1 MRVVTED
8 GRILEIP
15 DGANQK
21 EIDSI
26 VDDYYQTKVGGDPTE
41 PMDRLGA
48 IGAGVEDKLMD
59 FKEGAQQ
66 AYYGTMHPF
75 QGEPLLDELEQERLA
90 RESEYAPIAEEYPL
104 ETTVGQ
110 MVPAAA
116 TAVIPGGIAAQAG
129 LSAAYEG
136 LQYGEETD
144 PLEAAGY
151 GALGALAG
159 SMAPRVFKLITGAA
173 EGMGQRGMRMMQRMS
188 GNAPKGGFRG
198 GMAPDLPTADKR
210 LLTRA
215 DELDLFTFP
224 SMRKGSKPLAQLE
237 GSAKSSPFLSG
248 MTEDQIRHN
257 QKTLDTLAL
266 RKIGETGD
274 EFTDD
279 TFGNAADRIGEV
291 YENASRGKD
300 IPVQMDDL
308 NALRP
313 DISQEGEM
321 LLDNYIA
328 KYPELETGVISGYEF
343 NRLRNRISKDIRLH
357 LKRPDGD
364 PESISKIQDVLD
376 EGLKM
381 VAPESLPEIR
391 QAGQQW
397 KNLKALEAT
406 GSLSP
411 EYHVNPRAVGNRLR
425 TFDKGGF
432 MRGKNKDDY
441 YDALRI
447 GRRYADMFK
456 VDPAQTSQ
464 TATHQWLMRA
474 ASDPGSVGSGLLMRP
489 IYQNYLESGGDLGY
503 ARMLGAVPSWAADTT
518 TQAGGATARS
528 INDTEF
534 TDMFE

>member
-8 GRILEIP
+8 GRILEVP

-21 EIDSI
+21 EIDNI
-26 VDDYYQTKVGGDPTE
+26 VDDYYTTKVGNDQTAPL
-41 PMDRLGA
+41 PDRLGA
-48 IGAGVEDKLMD
+48 IGLGAEDKLMD
-59 FKEGAQQ
+59 FKEGGQQ
-66 AYYGTMHPF
+66 AYYNTMHPF
-75 QGEPLLDELEQERLA
+75 QGDPLLDELSQERAA
-90 RESEYAPIAEEYPL
+90 REAEFAPIAEQMPL
-104 ETTVGQ
+104 ETAVGG
-110 MVPAAA
+110 MLPAAA
-116 TAVIPGGIAAQAG
+116 TAAIPGGLVTQAG
-129 LSAAYEG
+129 ISAGYEG
-136 LQYGEETD
+136 LQYGETD

-151 GALGALAG
+151 GLGGAFLG

-173 EGMGQRGMRMMQRMS
+173 EGMGQRGMRMAQRMA
-188 GNAPKGGFRG
+188 GNTPQGGFRSG
-198 GMAPDLPTADKR
+198 IQKDLPEADQR
-210 LLTRA
+210 LLQRA

-224 SMRKGSKPLAQLE
+224 SMRKGSKPLSQLE

-248 MTEDQIRHN
+248 MTEDHIRAN
-257 QKTLDTLAL
+257 QNVLDRLAL
-266 RKIGETGD
+266 RKIGETGN

-279 TFGNAADRIGEV
+279 TFGDAAKRIGDV
-291 YENASRGKD
+291 YENAALGKD
-300 IPVQMDDL
+300 IPIQLDDL
-308 NALRP
+308 DALRP
-313 DISQEGEM
+313 DISQEAEV
-321 LLDNYIA
+321 LLDSYVK
-328 KYPELETGVISGYEF
+328 KYPELQAGLINGYDF
-343 NRLRNRISKDIRLH
+343 NRLRNRISKDIRMH

-364 PESISKIQDVLD
+364 PESLSKIQDVLD

-381 VAPESLPEIR
+381 VSPDSLPKLRE
-391 QAGQQW
+391 AGQQW

-425 TFDKGGF
+425 AFDKGGF
-432 MRGKNKDDY
+432 MRGRDKSDY
-441 YDALRI
+441 YDTLRI

>member
-8 GRILEIP
+8 GRILEVP

-21 EIDSI
+21 EIDLI
-26 VDDYYQTKVGGDPTE
+26 VDDYYRTKVGGDPTE
-41 PMDRLGA
+41 PMDRLSA
-48 IGAGVEDKLMD
+48 VGAGVEDKLMD

-66 AYYGTMHPF
+66 AYYNRLHPF
-75 QGEPLLDELEQERLA
+75 QGEPLLEDLEQERMA
-90 RESEYAPIAEEYPL
+90 RESEYAPIAEQHPL

-116 TAVIPGGIAAQAG
+116 TALIPGGIAAQAG
-129 LSAAYEG
+129 ISAGYEG

-151 GALGALAG
+151 GAAGALAG

-173 EGMGQRGMRMMQRMS
+173 EGMGQRGMRIAQRMA
-188 GNAPKGGFRG
+188 GNVPQGGFRS
-198 GMAPDLPTADKR
+198 GMQKDLPEVDKR

-257 QKTLDTLAL
+257 QKTLDRLAL
-266 RKIGETGD
+266 RKIGDTGD

-279 TFGNAADRIGEV
+279 TFGDAADRIGAV
-291 YENASRGKD
+291 YDNVAKGKD

-308 NALRP
+308 NALRK
-313 DISQEGEM
+313 DLTEEAEV
-321 LLDNYIA
+321 LLDSYIR
-328 KYPELETGVISGYEF
+328 KYPELEYGIISGYEF
-343 NRLRNRISKDIRLH
+343 NRLRNLVSKNIRQH
-357 LKRPDGD
+357 LKKPDGD
-364 PESISKIQDVLD
+364 PEGISKIQDVLD

-381 VAPESLPEIR
+381 VAPDALDELR
-391 QAGQQW
+391 VAGQQW
-397 KNLKALEAT
+397 RNLKALEAT
-406 GSLSP
+406 GSLSK
-411 EYHVNPRAVGNRLR
+411 EYHVNPRSTWNRLKA
-425 TFDKGGF
+425 FDKGGTT
-432 MRGKNKDDY
+432 RGKKKDDY

-447 GRRYADMFK
+447 GRRYADLFT

-464 TATHQWLMRA
+464 TATHEWLMQVARNPKSA
-474 ASDPGSVGSGLLMRP
+474 AGGLLMRP